1 MLLYDDYD
9 DRVLRAVGLRLA
21 GVRLLVGWHQSIA
34 DLVPVAE
41 VVGLD
46 QRGGQRVAAPVAL
59 APLGVDADPHRRD
72 VTDPPPF
79 WGRLTADT
87 AVNRPQNEG

>member
-1 MLLYDDYD
+1 MLGT
-9 DRVLRAVGLRLA
+9 VGLRLA

-59 APLGVDADPHRRD
+59 APLPVGEKRAT
-72 VTDPPPF
+72 VTS
-79 WGRLTADT
+79 GAAICTIGETTA
-87 AVNRPQNEG
+87 